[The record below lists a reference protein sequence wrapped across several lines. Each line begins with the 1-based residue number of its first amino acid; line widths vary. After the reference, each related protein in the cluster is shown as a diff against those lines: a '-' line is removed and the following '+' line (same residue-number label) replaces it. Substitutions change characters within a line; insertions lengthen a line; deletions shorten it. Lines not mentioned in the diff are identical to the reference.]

1 MACAMKLKFD
11 KDWGDSNLL
20 ISIAAI
26 LDPRNKMKSIEFCFS
41 YIYHP
46 LDVANEHIVA
56 VRKSLYDIY
65 DEYVT
70 AHTLSTIKKTTQGD
84 ERDGG
89 NQYGAGKCR
98 VSGRSK
104 FDIFISSVDS
114 IDYIKSEL
122 DV

>member
-11 KDWGDSNLL
+11 KYWDDSNLL

-26 LDPRNKMKSIEFCFS
+26 LDPRNKMKLIEFCFP
-41 YIYHP
+41 YTYHP

-56 VRKSLYDIY
+56 VRKSLYDLYI
-65 DEYVT
+65 EYVF
-70 AHTLSTIKKTTQGD
+70 AHTLSTIEKTTQGD

-89 NQYGAGKCR
+89 NQHGVGKCR

-104 FDIFISSVDS
+104 FDIFIKSVDS
-114 IDYIKSEL
+114 IDYIKS
-122 DV
+122 